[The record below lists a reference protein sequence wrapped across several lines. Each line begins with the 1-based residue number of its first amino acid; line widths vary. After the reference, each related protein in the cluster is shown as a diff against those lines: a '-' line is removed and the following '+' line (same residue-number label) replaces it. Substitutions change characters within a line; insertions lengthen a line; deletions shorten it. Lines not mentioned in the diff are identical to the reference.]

1 MVTEEKLVLSVK
13 SAGELLGVSKPHA
26 YKLVRLGQMPGVIR
40 LGRRLVVSRPALMKF
55 LENAGSQPVTTA
67 K

>member
-1 MVTEEKLVLSVK
+1 MVTEQKLTMTVEA
-13 SAGELLGVSKPHA
+13 AGEVLGVSRPHA

-40 LGRRLVVSRPALMKF
+40 LGRRLVVSRLALMKF
-55 LENAGSQPVTTA
+55 LENAGQPV